1 MKTNVIGYKFNAL
14 PDDLKKEVLNFID
27 FLLAK
32 RKKEEQRQLR
42 QFDFTWE
49 GGLANLKNTY
59 SSVDLQHKAAE
70 WR

>member
-1 MKTNVIGYKFNAL
+1 MKTSVIEYKLNAL

-32 RKKEEQRQLR
+32 RKKEKTAPSR
-42 QFDFTWE
+42 QFDFAWE
-49 GGLANLKNTY
+49 GGLANLKDTY
-59 SSVDLQHKAAE
+59 SSVELQHKATE